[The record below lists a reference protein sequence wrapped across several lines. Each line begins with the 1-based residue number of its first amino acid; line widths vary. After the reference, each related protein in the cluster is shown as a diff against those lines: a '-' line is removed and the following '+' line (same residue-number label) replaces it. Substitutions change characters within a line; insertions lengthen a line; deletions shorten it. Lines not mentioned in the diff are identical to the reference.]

1 MRSDS
6 TRNRSLRQLSVESHA
21 VNLYARSDVDP
32 KAVINNY
39 AQQVL
44 GRTVIRAED
53 AAETISPFDKIH
65 GRIGNF
71 AIDQPV
77 AQPLMI
83 SFQVIVFG
91 VLFDC
96 QSKSTP
102 NRAHRGRTGI
112 ARAST
117 ASCVMSC

>member
-1 MRSDS
+1 M
-6 TRNRSLRQLSVESHA
+6 
-21 VNLYARSDVDP
+21 
-32 KAVINNY
+32 
-39 AQQVL
+39 
-44 GRTVIRAED
+44 IRAED

-96 QSKSTP
+96 QSKMTLADWNDSREAFFL
-102 NRAHRGRTGI
+102 NRSNETLGI
-112 ARAST
+112 
-117 ASCVMSC
+117 CVQIRLAIVP